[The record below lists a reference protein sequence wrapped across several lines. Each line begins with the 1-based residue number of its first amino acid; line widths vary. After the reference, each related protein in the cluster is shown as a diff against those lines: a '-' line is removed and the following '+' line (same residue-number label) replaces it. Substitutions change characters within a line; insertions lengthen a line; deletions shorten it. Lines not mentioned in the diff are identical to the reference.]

1 MVKKMIEIDGSI
13 GEGGGQILR
22 MSLALAAVLKKDV
35 HVYNIRRKRSP
46 SGLKAQHLS
55 AVRAIA
61 KITNA
66 KLEGD
71 VLGSEEIYFHPREI
85 MGGTV
90 RINIGTAGS
99 ISLILQA
106 ILPAVCFA
114 KDKVK
119 LEIIGG
125 TDVKWSPPVDYLIH
139 VFSPIVK
146 EMGANINIKIIKR
159 GHYPKGG
166 GLVVSEINPIKNLN
180 SIQFVEQ
187 GEIVSI
193 KGISHAHGLPKHVAV
208 RQAKAAQE
216 ILNSFNF
223 KNIQINIES
232 IEKIPDRR
240 SPGSGITLWAKTTA
254 GAIIGSDALGE
265 RGKRAEVVGKE
276 AAEKL
281 VKEIK
286 SGATVDRHM
295 ADMLIIWMLLAKGK
309 SIVRTAELTMHA
321 KTCIDLAKIFT
332 ESRIQVSKVKEGLTE
347 LTIMGIGY
355 EKS

>member
-1 MVKKMIEIDGSI
+1 MIEIDGSM

-22 MSLALAAVLKKDV
+22 MSLALAAVLKEEV
-35 HVYNIRRKRSP
+35 RVFNIRKKRSP
-46 SGLKAQHLS
+46 PGLKAQHLS

-71 VLGSEEIYFHPREI
+71 SLGSEEIIFHPREI
-85 MGGTV
+85 MGGNV

-106 ILPAVCFA
+106 ILPAICFA
-114 KDKVK
+114 KDKVR

-139 VFSPIVK
+139 VFRPIVK
-146 EMGANINIKIIKR
+146 RMGANINIKLIER

-166 GLVVSEINPIKNLN
+166 GLVVAEISPIDTLN
-180 SIQFVEQ
+180 SIKLMEQ
-187 GEIVSI
+187 GKITYI
-193 KGISHAHGLPKHVAV
+193 RGISHAHGLPRHVAI
-208 RQAKAAQE
+208 RQARAAQE
-216 ILNSFNF
+216 VLNSLNLS
-223 KNIQINIES
+223 NIQIDIES
-232 IEKIPDRR
+232 KENIPKRK
-240 SPGSGITLWAKTTA
+240 SPGSGITLWTETSTNTVL
-254 GAIIGSDALGE
+254 GSDSLGE
-265 RGKRAEVVGKE
+265 KGKRAEIVGKE

-281 VKEIK
+281 VREIR

-295 ADMLIIWMLLAKGK
+295 ADMLIIWMLLAKGTSTIK
-309 SIVRTAELTMHA
+309 TSELTMHA

-332 ESRIQVSKVKEGLTE
+332 STE
-347 LTIMGIGY
+347 IKIDEAKGDLVNLSIKGIGY
-355 EKS
+355 ERS